1 MIETT
6 KTSEWLTPREAG
18 EYLGVETTT
27 IYKYLKLKEN
37 PLPCVSLNPKTIR
50 INKEKLED
58 WIATYNLDE
67 GETK

>member
-1 MIETT
+1 
-6 KTSEWLTPREAG
+6 
-18 EYLGVETTT
+18 
-27 IYKYLKLKEN
+27 LKEN